1 MPLAAPAPA
10 RLKARTEFSITL
22 EVPTA
27 ALRATTTFRFEYRE
41 ASVASWDKAARVE
54 SKPGDTTVVLDDL
67 NPTST
72 YEIRI
77 FAVER
82 DAQSGAELSVSPP
95 SEVAAVDTDVPGCTP
110 EPKCCVM

>member
-10 RLKARTEFSITL
+10 RLKARTEFSVTL

-27 ALRATTTFRFEYRE
+27 AQRSTTFRFEYRE
-41 ASVASWDKAARVE
+41 AASTTWDKAARVE
-54 SKPGDTTVVLDDL
+54 SKPGDTAIVLDDL

-110 EPKCCVM
+110 EPKCSVM